1 MDTKQ
6 KHQSLQRG
14 LLLPFSSAVGHTLI
28 RDICEGIDCDMA
40 YQCKLHQMPLEISCM
55 VYYSKTEGT

>member
-14 LLLPFSSAVGHTLI
+14 LLLPFSSAVGHTLGHAMTGAFGGGGQSEAPKP
-28 RDICEGIDCDMA
+28 DVT
-40 YQCKLHQMPLEISCM
+40 YQVSREL
-55 VYYSKTEGT
+55 VKTNTE